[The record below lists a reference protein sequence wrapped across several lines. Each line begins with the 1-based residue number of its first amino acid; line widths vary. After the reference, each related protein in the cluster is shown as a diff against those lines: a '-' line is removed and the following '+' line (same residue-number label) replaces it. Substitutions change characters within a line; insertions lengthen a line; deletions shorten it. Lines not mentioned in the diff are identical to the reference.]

1 MVNGEFKCLGST
13 QHLKNKF
20 GEGFFLTLKLKR
32 KTTEVGEFARTESQ
46 EMFEEKN
53 SVKEFIE
60 QEFADATLKYSK
72 YFKCKFSF
80 FKLIF
85 FPAEKSITTC

>member
-20 GEGFFLTLKLKR
+20 GEGFVLTLKLKR
-32 KTTEVGEFARTESQ
+32 KSSDIEGLTRTESQ

-53 SVKEFIE
+53 SVKEFIKQKFE
-60 QEFADATLKYSK
+60 EATLK
-72 YFKCKFSF
+72 
-80 FKLIF
+80 
-85 FPAEKSITTC
+85 